1 MIRLVIIVVAVVA
14 AAVLFFTGA
23 TTSGSE
29 VPPPIADRV
38 MTPSIGADTL
48 IAARPLLVQ
57 SPVNPHWQL
66 LIREYQDYL
75 QHALA
80 KRMAPGVAV
89 ALVKDSSVFF
99 AGGFG
104 YRDASSKDTID
115 LHSVFRLGSVSK
127 SFAAVLTGLLVQEKI
142 LNWDDK
148 VVKYVPSFRLKSKEF
163 TDSLTVAHLLSHT
176 TGLPYHAYT
185 DRVDDGANF
194 DTLVYHL
201 RDLSLIGPPGKV
213 YSYQNV
219 AFSII
224 SKVIEAATGKSY
236 EEVMREKLFDPL
248 GMSTASLNFE
258 AMVATGNKARPHRY
272 GRKEW
277 HPMAISHTYYNVGP
291 AGGMNASIS
300 DMAKWMKALTW
311 AADTVIE
318 ETTKEQMFKP
328 AVKAIARNRNFRKWK
343 RSKGSYYAMGWRV
356 LTFKDDTV
364 NYHGGYVNG
373 FRSEVAIKRDDRV
386 GICVLVNSA
395 GALADQAVPEFFRL
409 YEKHRVNILKW
420 EQEHSVPAIARNE

>member
-1 MIRLVIIVVAVVA
+1 MIRLVVIVVAVVA

-23 TTSGSE
+23 RTAGSE
-29 VPPPIADRV
+29 AQAIV
-38 MTPSIGADTL
+38 ADTL
-48 IAARPLLVQ
+48 ASEPKKMDSLVRPAQLIVQ
-57 SPVNPHWQL
+57 TPANPHWQL
-66 LIREYQDYL
+66 LLREYEDYL

-89 ALVKDSSVFF
+89 ALVKDSAILY

-142 LNWDDK
+142 LNWDDR
-148 VVKYVPSFRLKSKEF
+148 VVKYVPSFRLKSREY
-163 TDSLTVAHLLSHT
+163 TDSLTIAHLLSHT
-176 TGLPYHAYT
+176 TGLPYHAFT

-201 RDLSLIGPPGKV
+201 RDLNLIGPPGKV

-219 AFSII
+219 AFSIV
-224 SKVIEAATGKSY
+224 SKVIEAATGKTY
-236 EEVMREKLFDPL
+236 EEVMREKLFVPL
-248 GMSTASLNFE
+248 GMTTASLNFD
-258 AMVATGNKARPHRY
+258 AMVATRNKARPHGY

-277 HPMAISHTYYNVGP
+277 RPMAISHTYYNVGP

-300 DMAKWMKALTW
+300 DMARWMKSLTSPSDSVI
-311 AADTVIE
+311 AAS
-318 ETTKEQMFKP
+318 TKEQMFKP

-373 FRSEVAIKRDDRV
+373 FRSEVAIKRNDRV

-395 GALADQAVPEFFRL
+395 GALADHAVPEFFRL
-409 YEKHRVNILKW
+409 YEKHRLNILRW
-420 EQEHSVPAIARNE
+420 EHEHKTPVIARNE